1 MNPYW
6 GSILIALLLA
16 FALAALKR
24 PGVACMVMATVLTF
38 WVGGMFT
45 FAGVYM
51 QARGK
56 EAAMNE
62 LNMSSLVIII
72 IFIFIFFVAGIVFE
86 GRRAKRMKKLE
97 DEIFAL
103 KHPEGARASRR

>member
-6 GSILIALLLA
+6 GSILVALLLA
-16 FALAALKR
+16 FTLAALKR
-24 PGVACMVMATVLTF
+24 PGVACMVMTSVLSF
-38 WVGGMFT
+38 WAGGMFT

-56 EAAMNE
+56 EAATSE
-62 LNMSSLVIII
+62 LNMSSLVIQI
-72 IFIFIFFVAGIVFE
+72 IFAFIFFVAGIVFE

-97 DEIFAL
+97 DENFAL
-103 KHPEGARASRR
+103 KHPKQSTPRSR